1 MSYLRKRVEAVD
13 SHEVVA
19 EHNGQPLSIN
29 NVLVLSDHKS
39 TSFLRSFY
47 IGESELL
54 SMHLEPSFLRE
65 DLK

>member
-47 IGESELL
+47 LGESELL
-54 SMHLEPSFLRE
+54 SMH
-65 DLK
+65 